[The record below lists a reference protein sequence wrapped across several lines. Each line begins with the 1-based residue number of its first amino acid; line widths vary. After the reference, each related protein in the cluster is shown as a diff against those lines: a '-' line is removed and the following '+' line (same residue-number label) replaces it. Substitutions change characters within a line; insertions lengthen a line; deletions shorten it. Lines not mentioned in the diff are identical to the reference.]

1 MSSSTACLN
10 ITVDHR
16 IQRLFIATQLPVG
29 KSIPHDH
36 DDEAFDD
43 VVEYARQH
51 IRALEP
57 DEIDVTKRLAR
68 PYGVPRGILVLL
80 QEPAETHEFCGGT
93 AATIHSCATLQELHN
108 IFHTVSHDTVGI
120 ADLNVLEMQ
129 PFVRPSDDKRL
140 DPSLRKQLQHRL
152 IKTIRARSPAVV
164 MCASRSFDKAGP
176 LQCFASLGD
185 GVVGGMLVRPAF

>member
-108 IFHTVSHDTVGI
+108 IFHTVSHGTVGI
-120 ADLNVLEMQ
+120 ADLNALEMQ
-129 PFVRPSDDKRL
+129 
-140 DPSLRKQLQHRL
+140 PSLRKQLQHRL
-152 IKTIRARSPAVV
+152 IKTIRARSPAVA